1 MIGDIERETR
11 VNKASLLILSTLFA
25 TPAFGD
31 AMPGVPP
38 HDAFVPLPAGVTP
51 ICTDRPTKSN
61 FACTVPDGQIQIEA
75 DGVNWSR
82 LSQNGATT
90 DTVLY
95 TNPTVKLGVTPST
108 DIEANWVPYE
118 SVHTRGAAMQYGV
131 GDLVL
136 RLKQRLTAADA
147 KVSISILPY
156 VKAPTAR
163 HGIGNGQWEGGA
175 LLPVNIALP
184 KDFTLTLVPEVDVLA
199 DSADPA
205 RRHAQYQQ
213 VVNLGKALTS
223 AVTLYGELWTAQN
236 FDPAGTVSQYSADF
250 AVAWLVRPTLQFDLG
265 GNFGLNKATP
275 AAQLYVGV
283 STRF

>member
-1 MIGDIERETR
+1 M
-11 VNKASLLILSTLFA
+11 NKAILLILCTLFA
-25 TPAFGD
+25 TPALGD
-31 AMPGVPP
+31 AMPGAPP
-38 HDAFVPLPAGVTP
+38 HDAFAPLPAGVTP
-51 ICTDRPTKSN
+51 ICTDRPTRSN

-75 DGVNWSR
+75 DGINWSR

-95 TNPTVKLGVTPST
+95 TNPTVKLGVSPST

-118 SVHTRGAAMQYGV
+118 SVHTRGAGTHYGA

-136 RLKQRLTAADA
+136 RLKQRLTATDA

-156 VKAPTAR
+156 IKAPTAR
-163 HGIGNGQWEGGA
+163 LGIGNGQWEGGA
-175 LLPVNIALP
+175 LLPVNVALP

-199 DSADPA
+199 NGADPA
-205 RRHAQYQQ
+205 KRHAQYQQ
-213 VVNLGKALTS
+213 VVNLGKALTP

-236 FDPAGTVSQYSADF
+236 FETAGTVSQYSADV
-250 AVAWLVRPTLQFDLG
+250 AAAWLMRPTLQFDVG

-275 AAQLYVGV
+275 AAQVYVGM